1 MKLLLIIVAMGVVT
15 YVPRVVPLMALAN
28 RRLPAWLLRF
38 LSSVPVAV
46 LAAFAAPLIF
56 APEGTLDVSLG
67 NLNLLAAVPTVIA
80 AVWRRDLLLSV
91 VVGALT
97 VALLRIWL

>member
-1 MKLLLIIVAMGVVT
+1 MKLLLTIVAMGVVT
-15 YVPRVVPLMALAN
+15 YLPRVVPLLTLAN

-38 LSSVPVAV
+38 LSGVPVAV
-46 LAAFAAPLIF
+46 LAAFAAPLVF
-56 APEGTLDVSLG
+56 APEGSLDLSLH
-67 NLNLLAAVPTVIA
+67 NLNLLAAVPTVLV

-97 VALLRIWL
+97 MAVLRIWL